1 MKETRRAKALISEYF
16 IFVIFIA
23 LVVVLTCLKPSFI
36 QPANLVNI
44 LKQAS
49 INGILAFGMM
59 FVIIAGGFDMS
70 VGSTVA
76 FTGILAAMLGQGQY
90 PIFVPLV
97 VAMLGG
103 LAVGI
108 INGVG
113 VSVGNLPPF
122 IMTLGTMTAVRGLA
136 LLISDGKPIIGISEA
151 YKAVAASSIFGIPML
166 AVFLVVIILICSFV
180 LSKTVYGRRVYA
192 CGGNLLAAQ
201 VSGINTTRIR
211 ISTFAIAG
219 LLAGLSGFLMT
230 SRVTIGQPTAAESY
244 EMDAITACVVGG
256 VSMSGGVGK
265 PWGVVVGCL
274 LITVIANGLDIMGV
288 SSHWQKIVKG
298 AIIVLAVLIDVKGK
312 SKKHCQ
318 LQGSSPVDPRFLSLL
333 FSQTVRHLNLSAHFC
348 QHHDSGGKPGIHSCC
363 SHCRYRMASNSSNP
377 RHISQIVGGLNQGGC
392 HNRQSKSCQRR
403 KNMSV
408 Q

>member
-1 MKETRRAKALISEYF
+1 MKKTKSAKALLSEYF

-23 LVVVLTCLKPSFI
+23 LVIILTFLKPSFI
-36 QPANLVNI
+36 QPSNLVNI

-49 INGILAFGMM
+49 INGILSFGMM

-76 FTGILAAMLGQGQY
+76 FSGIVAALLGQGQF
-90 PIFVPLV
+90 PLIVPLV
-97 VAMLGG
+97 VAMLAG
-103 LAVGI
+103 LAVGVV
-108 INGVG
+108 NGVG
-113 VSVGNLPPF
+113 VAVGDLPPF

-136 LLISDGKPIIGISEA
+136 LLTSDGKPVTGISDA
-151 YKAVAASSIFGIPML
+151 YKAVAASSFFGIPML
-166 AVFLVVIILICSFV
+166 AVFLVIVILICSFV
-180 LSKTVYGRRVYA
+180 LAKTVYGRRVYA
-192 CGGNLLAAQ
+192 CGGNLQAAR
-201 VSGINTTRIR
+201 VSGINTTMIR

-274 LITVIANGLDIMGV
+274 LITVITNGLDILGV

-298 AIIVLAVLIDVKGK
+298 LIIVLAVLIDVKGK
-312 SKKHCQ
+312 RKK
-318 LQGSSPVDPRFLSLL
+318 
-333 FSQTVRHLNLSAHFC
+333 N
-348 QHHDSGGKPGIHSCC
+348 
-363 SHCRYRMASNSSNP
+363 
-377 RHISQIVGGLNQGGC
+377 
-392 HNRQSKSCQRR
+392 
-403 KNMSV
+403 
-408 Q
+408 

>member
-1 MKETRRAKALISEYF
+1 MKKTKNAKALLSEYF

-23 LVVVLTCLKPSFI
+23 LVIILTCLKPSFI
-36 QPANLVNI
+36 QPSNLVNI

-49 INGILAFGMM
+49 INGILSFGMM

-76 FTGILAAMLGQGQY
+76 FAGIVAALLGQGQF
-90 PIFVPLV
+90 PLIVPLV
-97 VAMLGG
+97 VAMLAG

-108 INGVG
+108 VNGVG
-113 VSVGNLPPF
+113 VAVGDLPPF

-136 LLISDGKPIIGISEA
+136 LLTSDGKPVTGISES
-151 YKAVAASSIFGIPML
+151 YKAVAATSVAGIPML
-166 AVFLVVIILICSFV
+166 ALFLVIVILICSFV
-180 LSKTVYGRRVYA
+180 LAKTVYGRRVYA
-192 CGGNLLAAQ
+192 CGGNLQAAR
-201 VSGINTTRIR
+201 VSGINTTMIR

-274 LITVIANGLDIMGV
+274 LITVITNGLDILGV

-298 AIIVLAVLIDVKGK
+298 VIIVLAVLIDVKGK
-312 SKKHCQ
+312 RKK
-318 LQGSSPVDPRFLSLL
+318 
-333 FSQTVRHLNLSAHFC
+333 N
-348 QHHDSGGKPGIHSCC
+348 
-363 SHCRYRMASNSSNP
+363 
-377 RHISQIVGGLNQGGC
+377 
-392 HNRQSKSCQRR
+392 
-403 KNMSV
+403 
-408 Q
+408 

>member
-1 MKETRRAKALISEYF
+1 MKKTKNAKALLSEYF

-23 LVVVLTCLKPSFI
+23 LVIILTCLKPSFI
-36 QPANLVNI
+36 QPSNLVNI

-49 INGILAFGMM
+49 INGILSFGMM

-76 FTGILAAMLGQGQY
+76 FAGIVAALLGQGQF
-90 PIFVPLV
+90 PLIVPLV
-97 VAMLGG
+97 VAMLAG

-108 INGVG
+108 VNGVG
-113 VSVGNLPPF
+113 VAVGDLPPF

-136 LLISDGKPIIGISEA
+136 LLTSDGKPVTGISES
-151 YKAVAASSIFGIPML
+151 YKAVAATSVAGIPML
-166 AVFLVVIILICSFV
+166 AIFLVIVILICSFV
-180 LSKTVYGRRVYA
+180 LAKTVYGRRVYA
-192 CGGNLLAAQ
+192 CGGNLQAAR
-201 VSGINTTRIR
+201 VSGINT
-211 ISTFAIAG
+211 TFAIAG

-274 LITVIANGLDIMGV
+274 LITVITNGLDILGV

-298 AIIVLAVLIDVKGK
+298 VIIVLAVLIDVKGK
-312 SKKHCQ
+312 RKK
-318 LQGSSPVDPRFLSLL
+318 
-333 FSQTVRHLNLSAHFC
+333 N
-348 QHHDSGGKPGIHSCC
+348 
-363 SHCRYRMASNSSNP
+363 
-377 RHISQIVGGLNQGGC
+377 
-392 HNRQSKSCQRR
+392 
-403 KNMSV
+403 
-408 Q
+408 

>member
-1 MKETRRAKALISEYF
+1 MKQTKSAKALISEYF

-23 LVVVLTCLKPSFI
+23 LVVVLTILKPSFI
-36 QPANLVNI
+36 QPSNLVNI

-76 FTGILAAMLGQGQY
+76 FAGILAAMLGQGQY
-90 PIFVPLV
+90 PLIVPLV
-97 VAMLGG
+97 VAMLAG
-103 LAVGI
+103 LVVGI
-108 INGVG
+108 VNGVG
-113 VSVGNLPPF
+113 VSVGDLPPF
-122 IMTLGTMTAVRGLA
+122 IMTLGSMTAVRGLA
-136 LLISDGKPIIGISEA
+136 LLTSNGKPITGISPE
-151 YKAVAASSIFGIPML
+151 YRAVAANSFLGIPML
-166 AVFLVVIILICSFV
+166 AIFLVIVILICSFV

-192 CGGNLLAAQ
+192 CGGNLQAAR
-201 VSGINTTRIR
+201 VSGINTTLIR

-265 PWGVVVGCL
+265 PWGVVIGCL
-274 LITVIANGLDIMGV
+274 LITVITNGLDILGV

-298 AIIVLAVLIDVKGK
+298 LIIVLAVLIDVNGK
-312 SKKHCQ
+312 RKK
-318 LQGSSPVDPRFLSLL
+318 
-333 FSQTVRHLNLSAHFC
+333 N
-348 QHHDSGGKPGIHSCC
+348 
-363 SHCRYRMASNSSNP
+363 
-377 RHISQIVGGLNQGGC
+377 
-392 HNRQSKSCQRR
+392 
-403 KNMSV
+403 
-408 Q
+408 

>member
-1 MKETRRAKALISEYF
+1 MKQTKSAKALISEYF

-23 LVVVLTCLKPSFI
+23 LVIVLTILKPSFI
-36 QPANLVNI
+36 QPSNLVNI

-76 FTGILAAMLGQGQY
+76 FAGILAAMLGQGQY
-90 PIFVPLV
+90 PLIVPLV
-97 VAMLGG
+97 VAMLAG
-103 LAVGI
+103 LVVGI
-108 INGVG
+108 VNGVG
-113 VSVGNLPPF
+113 VSTGDLPPF
-122 IMTLGTMTAVRGLA
+122 IMTLGSMTAVRGLA
-136 LLISDGKPIIGISEA
+136 LLTSNGKPVTGISPE
-151 YKAVAASSIFGIPML
+151 YRAVAANSFLGIPML
-166 AVFLVVIILICSFV
+166 AIFLVIVIIICSFV

-192 CGGNLLAAQ
+192 CGGNLQAAR
-201 VSGINTTRIR
+201 VSGINTTLIR

-265 PWGVVVGCL
+265 PWGVVIGCL

-298 AIIVLAVLIDVKGK
+298 LIIVLAVLIDVKGK
-312 SKKHCQ
+312 GKK
-318 LQGSSPVDPRFLSLL
+318 
-333 FSQTVRHLNLSAHFC
+333 N
-348 QHHDSGGKPGIHSCC
+348 
-363 SHCRYRMASNSSNP
+363 
-377 RHISQIVGGLNQGGC
+377 
-392 HNRQSKSCQRR
+392 
-403 KNMSV
+403 
-408 Q
+408 

>member
-1 MKETRRAKALISEYF
+1 MKRAKSIISEYF

-36 QPANLVNI
+36 TPANLVNI
-44 LKQAS
+44 MKQAS

-59 FVIIAGGFDMS
+59 FVIVAGGFDMS

-76 FTGILAAMLGQGQY
+76 FTGILAAMLGQGDL
-90 PIFVPLV
+90 PLIVPLV

-108 INGVG
+108 LNGVG
-113 VSVGNLPPF
+113 VAVGELPPF

-136 LLISDGKPIIGISEA
+136 LLISNGKPVIGLSAE
-151 YKAVAASSIFGIPML
+151 YKAVAASSVMGIPML
-166 AVFLVVIILICSFV
+166 AVYLAVVIVICSFV

-192 CGGNLLAAQ
+192 CGGNLLAAR
-201 VSGINTTRIR
+201 VSGINTTLMR

-219 LLAGLSGFLMT
+219 LLAGLCGFLMT

-274 LITVIANGLDIMGV
+274 LITVLANGLDIMGV
-288 SSHWQKIVKG
+288 SSHWQRIVKG
-298 AIIVLAVLIDVKGK
+298 AIIVLAVLIDIKGK
-312 SKKHCQ
+312 GKK
-318 LQGSSPVDPRFLSLL
+318 
-333 FSQTVRHLNLSAHFC
+333 N
-348 QHHDSGGKPGIHSCC
+348 
-363 SHCRYRMASNSSNP
+363 
-377 RHISQIVGGLNQGGC
+377 
-392 HNRQSKSCQRR
+392 
-403 KNMSV
+403 
-408 Q
+408 

>member
-1 MKETRRAKALISEYF
+1 MKQTKNVKALIGEYF
-16 IFVIFIA
+16 IFVIFMV
-23 LVVVLTCLKPSFI
+23 LVIVLTCLKPSFI
-36 QPANLVNI
+36 QPSNLVNI

-90 PIFVPLV
+90 PIMVPLMI
-97 VAMLGG
+97 AMLAG

-108 INGVG
+108 INGIG
-113 VSVGNLPPF
+113 VSIGDLPPF

-136 LLISDGKPIIGISEA
+136 LLVSKGKPITGISPE
-151 YKAVAASSIFGIPML
+151 YKAIAASSVMGIPML
-166 AVFLVVIILICSFV
+166 AVILVAVVLVCSFV
-180 LSKTVYGRRVYA
+180 LAKTVYGRRVYA
-192 CGGNLLAAQ
+192 CGGNLQAAR
-201 VSGINTTRIR
+201 VSGINTTMIR

-298 AIIVLAVLIDVKGK
+298 AIIVLAVLIDVKRK
-312 SKKHCQ
+312 SKK
-318 LQGSSPVDPRFLSLL
+318 S
-333 FSQTVRHLNLSAHFC
+333 
-348 QHHDSGGKPGIHSCC
+348 
-363 SHCRYRMASNSSNP
+363 
-377 RHISQIVGGLNQGGC
+377 
-392 HNRQSKSCQRR
+392 
-403 KNMSV
+403 
-408 Q
+408 

>member
-1 MKETRRAKALISEYF
+1 MKQKRSVKSLIGEYF
-16 IFVIFIA
+16 IFVIFIT
-23 LVVVLTCLKPSFI
+23 LVIVLTCLKPSFI
-36 QPANLVNI
+36 QPSNIVNI

-49 INGILAFGMM
+49 INGILSFGMM

-76 FTGILAAMLGQGQY
+76 FTGIVAALLGQGQY
-90 PIFVPLV
+90 PLIVPLTA
-97 VAMLGG
+97 AMLAG
-103 LAVGI
+103 LAVGV

-113 VSVGNLPPF
+113 VSIGDLPPF

-136 LLISDGKPIIGISEA
+136 LLLCNGKPVTGISQE
-151 YKAVAASSIFGIPML
+151 YRAVAAQSFFGVPML
-166 AVFLVVIILICSFV
+166 AVFLVIVIAICSFV
-180 LSKTVYGRRVYA
+180 LAKTVYGRRVYA
-192 CGGNLLAAQ
+192 CGGNLQAAR
-201 VSGINTTRIR
+201 VSGINTTWIR

-219 LLAGLSGFLMT
+219 LLAGLCGFLMT

-288 SSHWQKIVKG
+288 SSHWQRIVKG

-312 SKKHCQ
+312 RKK
-318 LQGSSPVDPRFLSLL
+318 D
-333 FSQTVRHLNLSAHFC
+333 
-348 QHHDSGGKPGIHSCC
+348 
-363 SHCRYRMASNSSNP
+363 
-377 RHISQIVGGLNQGGC
+377 
-392 HNRQSKSCQRR
+392 
-403 KNMSV
+403 
-408 Q
+408 

>member
-1 MKETRRAKALISEYF
+1 MKQKRSIKSLISEYF
-16 IFVIFIA
+16 IFVIFIT
-23 LVVVLTCLKPSFI
+23 LVIVLTCLKPSFI
-36 QPANLVNI
+36 QPSNLVNI

-49 INGILAFGMM
+49 INGILSFGMM

-76 FTGILAAMLGQGQY
+76 FTGIVAALLGQGQY
-90 PIFVPLV
+90 PLIVPLTA
-97 VAMLGG
+97 AMLCG
-103 LAVGI
+103 LAVGV

-113 VSVGNLPPF
+113 VSIGDLPPF

-136 LLISDGKPIIGISEA
+136 LLLCNGKPVTGISQE
-151 YKAVAASSIFGIPML
+151 YRAVAAQSFFGVPML
-166 AVFLVVIILICSFV
+166 AVFLVIVIAICSFV
-180 LSKTVYGRRVYA
+180 LAKTVYGRRVYA
-192 CGGNLLAAQ
+192 CGGNLQAAR
-201 VSGINTTRIR
+201 VSGINTTWIR

-219 LLAGLSGFLMT
+219 LLAGLCGFLMT

-312 SKKHCQ
+312 RKK
-318 LQGSSPVDPRFLSLL
+318 D
-333 FSQTVRHLNLSAHFC
+333 
-348 QHHDSGGKPGIHSCC
+348 
-363 SHCRYRMASNSSNP
+363 
-377 RHISQIVGGLNQGGC
+377 
-392 HNRQSKSCQRR
+392 
-403 KNMSV
+403 
-408 Q
+408 

>member
-1 MKETRRAKALISEYF
+1 MKQTKSAKALISEYF

-23 LVVVLTCLKPSFI
+23 LVIVLTILKPSFI
-36 QPANLVNI
+36 QPSNLVNI

-76 FTGILAAMLGQGQY
+76 FAGILAAMLGQGQY
-90 PIFVPLV
+90 PLIVPLV
-97 VAMLGG
+97 VAMLAG
-103 LAVGI
+103 LVVGI
-108 INGVG
+108 VNGVG
-113 VSVGNLPPF
+113 VSIGDLPPF
-122 IMTLGTMTAVRGLA
+122 IMTLGSMTAVRGLA
-136 LLISDGKPIIGISEA
+136 LLTSNGKPVTGISPE
-151 YKAVAASSIFGIPML
+151 YRAVAANSFLGIPML
-166 AVFLVVIILICSFV
+166 AIFLVIVIIICSFV

-192 CGGNLLAAQ
+192 CGGNLQAAR
-201 VSGINTTRIR
+201 VSGINTTLIR

-265 PWGVVVGCL
+265 PWGVVIGCL

-298 AIIVLAVLIDVKGK
+298 LIIVLAVLIDVKGK
-312 SKKHCQ
+312 GKK
-318 LQGSSPVDPRFLSLL
+318 
-333 FSQTVRHLNLSAHFC
+333 N
-348 QHHDSGGKPGIHSCC
+348 
-363 SHCRYRMASNSSNP
+363 
-377 RHISQIVGGLNQGGC
+377 
-392 HNRQSKSCQRR
+392 
-403 KNMSV
+403 
-408 Q
+408 

>member
-1 MKETRRAKALISEYF
+1 MKDTKRTKALISEYF

-23 LVVVLTCLKPSFI
+23 LVIVLTCLKPSFI
-36 QPANLVNI
+36 QPGNLVNI

-76 FTGILAAMLGQGQY
+76 FTGVLAAMLGQGQY
-90 PIFVPLV
+90 PLIVPLL
-97 VAMLGG
+97 VAMLAG
-103 LAVGI
+103 LAVGVV
-108 INGVG
+108 NGVG
-113 VSVGNLPPF
+113 VAVGDLPPF

-136 LLISDGKPIIGISEA
+136 LLISNGKPVIGISAE
-151 YKAVAASSIFGIPML
+151 YKAIAASSVLGVPML

-180 LSKTVYGRRVYA
+180 LAKTVYGRRVYA
-192 CGGNLLAAQ
+192 CGGNLLAAR
-201 VSGINTTRIR
+201 VSGINTTKIR

-230 SRVTIGQPTAAESY
+230 SRVTIGQPNAAESY

-265 PWGVVVGCL
+265 SWGVVVGCL

-298 AIIVLAVLIDVKGK
+298 AIIVLAVLLDIKGK
-312 SKKHCQ
+312 GKK
-318 LQGSSPVDPRFLSLL
+318 
-333 FSQTVRHLNLSAHFC
+333 N
-348 QHHDSGGKPGIHSCC
+348 
-363 SHCRYRMASNSSNP
+363 
-377 RHISQIVGGLNQGGC
+377 
-392 HNRQSKSCQRR
+392 
-403 KNMSV
+403 
-408 Q
+408 

>member
-1 MKETRRAKALISEYF
+1 MKEKSRAKSLISEYF

-90 PIFVPLV
+90 PIFVPLI

-103 LAVGI
+103 LAVGVV
-108 INGVG
+108 NGVG
-113 VSVGNLPPF
+113 VAVGNLPPF

-136 LLISDGKPIIGISEA
+136 LLISDGKPIIGISES

-166 AVFLVVIILICSFV
+166 AVFLVITILLCSFV

-201 VSGINTTRIR
+201 VSGINTTKIR

-230 SRVTIGQPTAAESY
+230 SRVTIAQPTAAESY

-256 VSMSGGVGK
+256 VSFTGGIGK
-265 PWGVVVGCL
+265 ISGVVVG
-274 LITVIANGLDIMGV
+274 
-288 SSHWQKIVKG
+288 
-298 AIIVLAVLIDVKGK
+298 VLIFTVLIYSLTILGIDTNLQFVFEGIIIITAVTLDCLKYVQ
-312 SKKHCQ
+312 KK
-318 LQGSSPVDPRFLSLL
+318 
-333 FSQTVRHLNLSAHFC
+333 
-348 QHHDSGGKPGIHSCC
+348 
-363 SHCRYRMASNSSNP
+363 
-377 RHISQIVGGLNQGGC
+377 
-392 HNRQSKSCQRR
+392 
-403 KNMSV
+403 
-408 Q
+408 

>member
-1 MKETRRAKALISEYF
+1 MKQTKSVKSLISEYF

-23 LVVVLTCLKPSFI
+23 LVIVLTCLKPSFI
-36 QPANLVNI
+36 QPSNLVNI

-49 INGILAFGMM
+49 INGILSFGMM

-76 FTGILAAMLGQGQY
+76 FTGIVAAMLGQGQY
-90 PIFVPLV
+90 PLIVPLV
-97 VAMLGG
+97 VAMLAG
-103 LAVGI
+103 LAVGVV
-108 INGVG
+108 NGVG
-113 VSVGNLPPF
+113 VAVGDLPPF

-136 LLISDGKPIIGISEA
+136 LLLSDGKPVTGISEE
-151 YKAVAASSIFGIPML
+151 YKAVAATSVAGIPML
-166 AVFLVVIILICSFV
+166 AIFLVIVILICSFV
-180 LSKTVYGRRVYA
+180 LAKTVYGRRVYA
-192 CGGNLLAAQ
+192 CGGNLQAAR
-201 VSGINTTRIR
+201 VSGINTTMIR

-274 LITVIANGLDIMGV
+274 LITVITNGLDILGV

-312 SKKHCQ
+312 RKK
-318 LQGSSPVDPRFLSLL
+318 D
-333 FSQTVRHLNLSAHFC
+333 
-348 QHHDSGGKPGIHSCC
+348 
-363 SHCRYRMASNSSNP
+363 
-377 RHISQIVGGLNQGGC
+377 
-392 HNRQSKSCQRR
+392 
-403 KNMSV
+403 
-408 Q
+408 